1 MIDKISHDR
10 IALLHPKIRE
20 EVGLLLDFV
29 NTQVLTGKAKMRI
42 TSTLRTPKEQ
52 DALYALGRTVKNPDG
67 LTAKRPLGQTVTNA
81 RAWESNHNYALSFD
95 FALIVDNNGDGIY
108 DETSWSTVKDYDVDK
123 LSDWMEVINLFK
135 KHGFASGSDW
145 KSIKDFPHI
154 EKTFGYSLKDLK
166 AKALAKQFIPGTSY
180 VAI

>member
-1 MIDKISHDR
+1 MIDKISQGR
-10 IALLHPKIRE
+10 IALLHPKIRQ
-20 EVGLLLDFV
+20 EVADLVDFV
-29 NTQVLTGKAKMRI
+29 NTKVLTGKAKMRV

-67 LTAKRPLGQTVTNA
+67 ITPKKPLGQTVTNA

-95 FALIVDNNGDGIY
+95 FALIVDNNGDGTY
-108 DETSWSTVKDYDVDK
+108 EETSWSTVKDYDIDK

-135 KHGFASGSDW
+135 KHGYASGSDW

-154 EKTFGYSLKDLK
+154 EKTFGYSLSSL
-166 AKALAKQFIPGTSY
+166 KALALAKKFIPGTQY